1 MSAPGDQCT
10 AYSQNVLGGRA
21 SYVRQLPRRQ
31 NLSCLKVCGGV
42 EGRAPATSPTGFKHT
57 PNDALMVVAGS
68 WMSGGDSRFRDP
80 SFGLNQWGTLMR
92 KKPPSALAWPGY
104 DCVSGGALNDAGE
117 ELTFGG
123 RAPFEPREQVPEG
136 CMTFRVR

>member
-1 MSAPGDQCT
+1 MYIIESKRT
-10 AYSQNVLGGRA
+10 GRE
-21 SYVRQLPRRQ
+21 SLLCETTSTPSKPK
-31 NLSCLKVCGGV
+31 LFEVCGGV
-42 EGRAPATSPTGFKHT
+42 EGRAPATSPTGFKRT
-57 PNDALMVVAGS
+57 PNDALMAVAGS

-80 SFGLNQWGTLMR
+80 SFGLSQWGTLTQ

-104 DCVSGGALNDAGE
+104 DCVNGGALNDAGE

-123 RAPFEPREQVPEG
+123 RAPFEPRGQVPEG